1 MIRLKVKRNV
11 LFRGEWHSLATVAE
25 TILSERPLKDG
36 DCTYAR
42 CDIGIMVGKEV
53 RTYGFVAISREKYQK
68 PLLLLVNWRI
78 KNLREAMKLYGSYL
92 DRWEVEDTI
101 RFLKQSI
108 KTEQMQL
115 RSFDRLQCFLNL
127 QALLIDFLLREYDQG
142 VRPIGAELREVLEHS
157 ILRDTRIL
165 SPYLLA
171 DHIGDDLLCHQRDR
185 DIDLVPRTS
194 PQLSLLPSMDVL

>member
-108 KTEQMQL
+108 KTEQDAAAVI
-115 RSFDRLQCFLNL
+115 RSASMFSQSASAPDRL
-127 QALLIDFLLREYDQG
+127 
-142 VRPIGAELREVLEHS
+142 P
-157 ILRDTRIL
+157 
-165 SPYLLA
+165 LA
-171 DHIGDDLLCHQRDR
+171 R
-185 DIDLVPRTS
+185 V
-194 PQLSLLPSMDVL
+194 